1 MTKFAL
7 YYAVERG
14 TGKLVCISLEP
25 SGQIAILKDQAK
37 SDMTDAKFANQ
48 YETIVLADYY
58 GLKNQYKV
66 PFQEAP
72 KKTRKKISEE

>member
-1 MTKFAL
+1 MTKYAL
-7 YYAVERG
+7 YYAIERESD
-14 TGKLVCISLEP
+14 KMVCIGLDS
-25 SGQIAILKDQAK
+25 SGAIAVLKEKAK
-37 SDMTDAKFANQ
+37 ADMQDAKFANQ
-48 YETIVLADYY
+48 YKTIVLADYH

>member
-7 YYAVERG
+7 YYAIERG
-14 TGKLVCISLEP
+14 SDELVCIKLGKASDM
-25 SGQIAILKDQAK
+25 AVLKDEAK
-37 SDMTDAKFANQ
+37 SDMADASFANK
-48 YETIVLADYY
+48 YGTIVLVSHH

>member
-1 MTKFAL
+1 MTKYAL
-7 YYAVERG
+7 YYAVERDSDE
-14 TGKLVCISLEP
+14 LVCIALDKAGEM
-25 SGQIAILKDQAK
+25 ANLKAK
-37 SDMTDAKFANQ
+37 AKADMFDAKFASQ
-48 YETIVLADYY
+48 YKTIIIADYY